1 MSDVIKSRGG
11 KKDEL
16 LLLHM
21 IERCNLVLLALFTT
35 GSWYLIDGLFAQ
47 SVLIGSALA
56 SISFFWLKR
65 TALRF
70 IQHAASLGDE
80 QEKSRAL
87 SSGSS
92 SFAVKFYARL
102 CVLALVLLLL
112 NTRFSINAIGL
123 IIGLSTII
131 LSIIIVVLLQ
141 GRMIFQE
148 NM

>member
-11 KKDEL
+11 KKDEF

-21 IERCNLVLLALFTT
+21 IERFNLIMLSLLTA
-35 GSWYLIDGLFAQ
+35 GSWYFADWPFAQ
-47 SVLIGSALA
+47 SVLVGGALA
-56 SISFFWLKR
+56 NGSFFWMKR

-80 QEKSRAL
+80 QKNNRVL
-87 SSGSS
+87 SSG
-92 SFAVKFYARL
+92 FAVKFYARL
-102 CVLALVLLLL
+102 FVLALVLLLL
-112 NTRFSINAIGL
+112 NTQFSINAIGL

-131 LSIIIVVLLQ
+131 LSIIIVVLFQ